1 MMMYAMYKKRI
12 ISFLSIPHI
21 TSMTMRE
28 LSTVEDIFSVQNN
41 FLKV

>member
-1 MMMYAMYKKRI
+1 MHVMYKKRTM
-12 ISFLSIPHI
+12 SFLSIPHI

-41 FLKV
+41 FLIV